1 MKSKPAEL
9 SAGLVAIK
17 GAAAPSPDMPS
28 RAGGPTLVPEPVPP
42 KAATRPA
49 ARKGKAGPAEE
60 KEANLAPLNFRIPAS
75 FRREFRTYAA
85 THDLK
90 LNELLRLSFE
100 AYRRLQHYQG
110 VGGCADSHPIVGV
123 APSRQLFSAAVK
135 ELSASEI
142 LKGIPRDSAT

>member
-1 MKSKPAEL
+1 MKTKPAEL

-17 GAAAPSPDMPS
+17 GAAAPSPDMPG
-28 RAGGPTLVPEPVPP
+28 RAGGATVVSVAPP
-42 KAATRPA
+42 AEATAPAAPLKAAAKLP
-49 ARKGKAGPAEE
+49 ARKAKAAPAEE

-100 AYRRLQHYQG
+100 AYRRLQ
-110 VGGCADSHPIVGV
+110 
-123 APSRQLFSAAVK
+123 
-135 ELSASEI
+135 
-142 LKGIPRDSAT
+142 RD